1 MKNVEKEKIKRISEK
16 EKNYIKELK
25 NEEEENQIN
34 KKEIQKMYED

>member
-1 MKNVEKEKIKRISEK
+1 MENVEKEKIERISEK

-34 KKEIQKMYED
+34 NKEIQKMYEE

>member
-1 MKNVEKEKIKRISEK
+1 MENVEKEKIERISEK